1 MTDISF
7 YHLTTR
13 SLEDALPKL
22 LELSLQSEERALVL
36 LGNEKR
42 MEFLNGLLWTYEPGS
57 WLPHGTLEDGDPAD
71 QPIFLTSRDEN
82 LNEATFLFLVD
93 GAVSENL
100 TSFKRV
106 FDLFNGRDEEA
117 VKAARNRWSSY
128 KRDGH
133 SLLYWKQDETGR
145 WTKT

>member
-36 LGNEKR
+36 LGNEER

-93 GAVSENL
+93 GARVSGEFAGNL
-100 TSFKRV
+100 
-106 FDLFNGRDEEA
+106 DFNMLNLSNIDKIEIIEGGM
-117 VKAARNRWSSY
+117 SSLY
-128 KRDGH
+128 GSSAIGL
-133 SLLYWKQDETGR
+133 SLIHI
-145 WTKT
+145 

>member
-36 LGNEKR
+36 LGNEER
-42 MEFLNGLLWTYEPGS
+42 MEFWNGLLWTYDPGS

-93 GAVSENL
+93 GAVSVNL
-100 TSFKRV
+100 RSFK
-106 FDLFNGRDEEA
+106 
-117 VKAARNRWSSY
+117 
-128 KRDGH
+128 
-133 SLLYWKQDETGR
+133 
-145 WTKT
+145 

>member
-1 MTDISF
+1 
-7 YHLTTR
+7 
-13 SLEDALPKL
+13 
-22 LELSLQSEERALVL
+22 
-36 LGNEKR
+36 
-42 MEFLNGLLWTYEPGS
+42 MESLNGLLWTYEPGS

-82 LNEATFLFLVD
+82 LNEATFLFLID

-100 TSFKRV
+100 RSFKRV

-117 VKAARNRWSSY
+117 VKAARTRWSSY

>member
-36 LGNEKR
+36 LGTEER
-42 MEFLNGLLWTYEPGS
+42 MESLNGLLWTYEPGS

-82 LNEATFLFLVD
+82 LNEATFLFLID
-93 GAVSENL
+93 GAISENL
-100 TSFKRV
+100 RSFKRV

-117 VKAARNRWSSY
+117 VKLQSGADDSS
-128 KRDGH
+128 KED
-133 SLLYWKQDETGR
+133 QFEVFF
-145 WTKT
+145 

>member
-36 LGNEKR
+36 LGNEER
-42 MEFLNGLLWTYEPGS
+42 VEFWNSFLWTYEPGS
-57 WLPHGTLEDGDPAD
+57 WLPHGTAEDGDPID
-71 QPIFLTSRDEN
+71 QPIFLTSQNEN
-82 LNEATFLFLVD
+82 PNKATFLFLVD

-100 TSFKRV
+100 RSFKRV
-106 FDLFNGRDEEA
+106 FDLFNGRDEEE

-128 KRDGH
+128 QRDGH